1 MAQARKKPAAA
12 KSAAKSV
19 KESAASQERTIAHLK
34 ARITFLH
41 GEHEKTH
48 RELEAALAR
57 NVRAHETIRVLSG
70 LLTEADAEVT
80 TRRQIDG
87 EITF

>member
-1 MAQARKKPAAA
+1 MATKTQTT
-12 KSAAKSV
+12 
-19 KESAASQERTIAHLK
+19 AASQQRTIDALK

-80 TRRQIDG
+80 TRRQLNG
-87 EITF
+87 EIPF